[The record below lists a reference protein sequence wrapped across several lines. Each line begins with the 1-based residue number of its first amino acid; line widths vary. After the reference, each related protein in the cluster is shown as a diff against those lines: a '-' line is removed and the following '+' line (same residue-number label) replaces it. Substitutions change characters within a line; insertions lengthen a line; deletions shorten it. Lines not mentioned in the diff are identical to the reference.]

1 MQNYLNRIQN
11 QKLSNKK
18 EDTPD
23 KNFKLNPK
31 SKVDINKLLNRVK
44 LKEKSKKKIIS
55 HYLELDW
62 QLFLLQGFFYF
73 FNISNY
79 QMILKKYH

>member
-44 LKEKSKKKIIS
+44 LNEKSKKKDNLTLLGIGLAIIS
-55 HYLELDW
+55 ITG
-62 QLFLLQGFFYF
+62 LFLFF
-73 FNISNY
+73 
-79 QMILKKYH
+79 

>member
-44 LKEKSKKKIIS
+44 LKEKSKKKDNLTLLGIGLAIIS
-55 HYLELDW
+55 ITG
-62 QLFLLQGFFYF
+62 LFLFF
-73 FNISNY
+73 
-79 QMILKKYH
+79 

>member
-23 KNFKLNPK
+23 INFKLNPK

-44 LKEKSKKKIIS
+44 LKEKSKKKDNLILLGIGLAIVS
-55 HYLELDW
+55 ITG
-62 QLFLLQGFFYF
+62 LFLFF
-73 FNISNY
+73 
-79 QMILKKYH
+79 

>member
-44 LKEKSKKKIIS
+44 LNEKSKKKDNLTLLGIGLAIVS
-55 HYLELDW
+55 ITG
-62 QLFLLQGFFYF
+62 LFLFF
-73 FNISNY
+73 
-79 QMILKKYH
+79 

>member
-44 LKEKSKKKIIS
+44 LKEKSKKKDNLTLLGIGLAIVS
-55 HYLELDW
+55 ITG
-62 QLFLLQGFFYF
+62 LFLFF
-73 FNISNY
+73 
-79 QMILKKYH
+79 

>member
-31 SKVDINKLLNRVK
+31 SKVDINRLLNRVK
-44 LKEKSKKKIIS
+44 LKEKSKKKDNLTLLGIGLAIVS
-55 HYLELDW
+55 ITG
-62 QLFLLQGFFYF
+62 LFLFF
-73 FNISNY
+73 
-79 QMILKKYH
+79 

>member
-44 LKEKSKKKIIS
+44 LQEKSKKKDNLTLLGIGLAIVS
-55 HYLELDW
+55 ITG
-62 QLFLLQGFFYF
+62 LFLFF
-73 FNISNY
+73 
-79 QMILKKYH
+79 

>member
-18 EDTPD
+18 EHTPD

-44 LKEKSKKKIIS
+44 LKEKSKKKDNLILLGIGLAIVS
-55 HYLELDW
+55 ITG
-62 QLFLLQGFFYF
+62 LFLFF
-73 FNISNY
+73 
-79 QMILKKYH
+79 

>member
-44 LKEKSKKKIIS
+44 LNEKSKKKDNN
-55 HYLELDW
+55 L
-62 QLFLLQGFFYF
+62 
-73 FNISNY
+73 
-79 QMILKKYH
+79 